1 MAKQKLGQANYTR
14 RYVYNAHY
22 HFIWVTKYRHQIFT
36 TDERSDEMKQI
47 LTNIA
52 TDNHIDIQKIE
63 VMPNHVHLILSFPP
77 YLSASE
83 VLKILKGRSAFLFMQ
98 KHPEIKQS
106 KSWDGHFWS
115 PSYYFGTIGNMS
127 QETVDKYITNQK
139 YNALGKSSRK
149 RT

>member
-1 MAKQKLGQANYTR
+1 MINQEQEQTTYTR

-22 HFIWVTKYRHQIFT
+22 QFIWVTKYRHQIFT

-52 TDNHIDIQKIE
+52 TDNHIDIQQIE
-63 VMPNHVHLILSFPP
+63 VMPNYVHLLLSFPP

-83 VLKILKGRSAFLFMQ
+83 VLKILKGRSAFLFIQ

-115 PSYYFGTIGNMS
+115 PSYYFGTIGDMS
-127 QETVDKYITNQK
+127 QKTVGKYINNQK
-139 YNALGKSSRK
+139 YNALRNPSRK
-149 RT
+149 RI

>member
-1 MAKQKLGQANYTR
+1 MAKQKLEKVNYTR

-22 HFIWVTKYRHQIFT
+22 HFIWVTKYRHQTFT

-47 LTNIA
+47 LANIA
-52 TDNHIDIQKIE
+52 TDNHIDIQQIK
-63 VMPNHVHLILSFPP
+63 VMPDHVHLLLSFPP

-115 PSYYFGTIGNMS
+115 PSYYFETIGDMS

-139 YNALGKSSRK
+139 YNALRKSSRK